1 MKNEIKKEISI
12 FHFSITLNNDIFKI
26 QKNLEKIFY
35 VLKNIKDKKA
45 KRPVYKSHEYDFEF
59 NKKKQLALISLDT
72 DILCD
77 NIFFELYSLSID
89 EDTFIGCT
97 SFTINQLK
105 SALNEDKEKSIDIE
119 SDNYG
124 KLGILKINYNYTKK
138 ISFEQFVKKGQI
150 NLEIAIDYTL
160 SNGDPNEP
168 DSLHYMNGE
177 KRNDYEEAIKS
188 CGDIIA
194 YYDSDELFPVYG
206 FGGIPQGSEEV
217 SHCFNINFNK
227 DNPNIKGIDNV
238 LKIYKESLKKIEFY
252 GPTYFSPV
260 IKKVVGKIKDDLKNR
275 PEKNNY
281 YFLMI
286 LTDGM
291 INDYKETVDN
301 IVDASNLPL
310 SIVII
315 GVGDKDFEIMNKL
328 DGDEEP
334 LINSHEELRKRDI
347 VQFVEFNKY
356 KNSIH
361 SGTDLSEEVLKE
373 IPRQV
378 EEYYQI
384 CGKFYE

>member
-1 MKNEIKKEISI
+1 MI
-12 FHFSITLNNDIFKI
+12 
-26 QKNLEKIFY
+26 
-35 VLKNIKDKKA
+35 
-45 KRPVYKSHEYDFEF
+45 R
-59 NKKKQLALISLDT
+59 
-72 DILCD
+72 
-77 NIFFELYSLSID
+77 NIFFELYNSPSID

-194 YYDSDELFPVYG
+194 YYDSDESFPVYG

-217 SHCFNINFNK
+217 SHCFNKNFNK

-252 GPTYFSPV
+252 GPTYFSYV

-275 PEKNNY
+275 PEK
-281 YFLMI
+281 
-286 LTDGM
+286 T
-291 INDYKETVDN
+291 
-301 IVDASNLPL
+301 
-310 SIVII
+310 II
-315 GVGDKDFEIMNKL
+315 IF
-328 DGDEEP
+328 
-334 LINSHEELRKRDI
+334 
-347 VQFVEFNKY
+347 
-356 KNSIH
+356 
-361 SGTDLSEEVLKE
+361 
-373 IPRQV
+373 
-378 EEYYQI
+378 
-384 CGKFYE
+384 